1 MTTATTMT
9 PKRNAVRWAPA
20 TVRWGVYPAMTANP
34 ERHPRFR
41 RRSEAD
47 LYEMDELDLVHYV
60 RDAKSAHQDDQARL
74 AVHMLLFK
82 HERRMRHRVAIR
94 MPEHLAHHADV
105 AAEWVL
111 ERVSRSALK
120 LGFEGRSV
128 GEWVNWWG
136 TAIDRQCI
144 SFWRTAQGQS
154 LEREQSLPSE
164 QAGEDDAA
172 PDTLGE
178 PLDVERLL
186 AQACYSGVVQAVLA
200 GIENPMHVEV
210 LRLAFWDDLESS
222 EVARRCETTA
232 ANVDQ
237 IKSRFKKVLK
247 QECQRRGVTEP

>member
-1 MTTATTMT
+1 MTRAMTMA
-9 PKRNAVRWAPA
+9 PKRSAVRWAPV
-20 TVRWGVYPAMTANP
+20 TIRSGLHPAMTVSP
-34 ERHPRFR
+34 EPHLRFR
-41 RRSEAD
+41 RRSEAE
-47 LYEMDELDLVHYV
+47 LYEMDELALVEYV
-60 RDAKSAHQDDQARL
+60 QNAKAAHQDDQARL

-94 MPEHLAHHADV
+94 MPQHLAHHADI

-120 LGFEGRSV
+120 LAFAGQSV

-154 LEREQSLPSE
+154 LEREQSLASE
-164 QAGEDDAA
+164 HVGEDDAA

-186 AQACYSGVVQAVLA
+186 AQACYSDIVQAVLA
-200 GIENPMHVEV
+200 AIHNPMHVEV
-210 LRLAFWDDLESS
+210 LRLAFWDDLESA

-232 ANVDQ
+232 SNVDQ
-237 IKSRFKKVLK
+237 IKSRFKKELK
-247 QECQRRGVTEP
+247 QECQRRAVTEP